1 MKLLDVETP
10 AVLVD
15 LPRLQRNI
23 QRMADMARAAGVSL
37 RPHTKTHKLPG
48 IAHWQ
53 AEAGAGG
60 ITVAKVSEA
69 EVMAASGLTDIF
81 IANEIVVPSKA
92 RRLAA
97 LARRVRMSVGVDS
110 REGADA
116 LSRVAVEEGVELR
129 VLIEVNSGLNRCG
142 VLPGAPVLELAR
154 YIKGLPGLVLE
165 GIFTHG
171 GHAYSATTFEQRD
184 GIGLSEGQ
192 VMVETAGMLASQ
204 GIHLERVSVG
214 STPTARAAS
223 SVSGVTEVRPGNY
236 VFYDAMQVGL
246 GVATW
251 DDCALRVTATVISR
265 PDPYRAVVDAGSKVL
280 GSDRGGNL
288 SAVRGY
294 GHVVEYPQGLLARLS
309 EEHGVITF
317 DQSSETPHIGDRIT
331 IIPGHACPV
340 ANLANHVYLVDG
352 DRVEATWP
360 VLGRGRVE

>member
-1 MKLLDVETP
+1 MKIEDLETP
-10 AVLVD
+10 AVMVD
-15 LPRLQRNI
+15 VPRLRRNI
-23 QRMADMARAAGVSL
+23 QRMAGMASAGGVTL

-53 AEAGAGG
+53 VEAGAGG

-110 REGADA
+110 REGADV

-129 VLIEVNSGLNRCG
+129 LLIEVNSGLDRCG
-142 VLPGAPVLELAR
+142 VLPGEPVLGLAR
-154 YIKGLPGLVLE
+154 YIKGLPGLILE

-171 GHAYSATTFEQRD
+171 GHAYSATSFDQRD
-184 GIGLSEGQ
+184 AIGLSEGQ
-192 VMVETAGMLASQ
+192 VMAQTAELLASQ

-214 STPTARAAS
+214 STPTARTAS
-223 SVSGVTEVRPGNY
+223 SVAGVTEVRPGNY

-251 DDCALRVTATVISR
+251 DDCALRVMATVISR
-265 PDPYRAVVDAGSKVL
+265 PDAYRAVVDAGTKVL

-288 SAVRGY
+288 SQVRGY
-294 GHVVEYPQGLLARLS
+294 GHVVEYPDDLLARLS

-317 DQSSETPHIGDRIT
+317 ERPSQAPRIGDRIT

-340 ANLANHVYLVDG
+340 ANLTNVVYLVDA